1 MLTFKKAWLLLNYN
15 QKKYT
20 IFIFVMMIVAM
31 ILETLS
37 IGIMLPLLS
46 VLLKGE
52 TDSSFFSY
60 FFTFGYVEGKNL
72 IYVGLTVTFIIF
84 LTKNIFLLFNHWHQ
98 SRFLEKVTLELSDKL
113 FKDYLKRDYIFF
125 LQMNTACAWRA

>member
-1 MLTFKKAWLLLNYN
+1 MPLYKKAWLVLSNK
-15 QKKYT
+15 QKKYA
-20 IFIFVMMIVAM
+20 IFIFVLMIVAM

-52 TDSSFFSY
+52 TKSGFFSY
-60 FFTFGYVEGKNL
+60 FFTFGYAEGKNL

-84 LTKNIFLLFNHWHQ
+84 LTKNIFLLFNHCHQ
-98 SRFLEKVTLELSDKL
+98 SKFL
-113 FKDYLKRDYIFF
+113 
-125 LQMNTACAWRA
+125 